1 MTDHVQQKF
10 PVQGKIN
17 IQIKIFKCNKNHAS
31 MLNTDKNPLFWAIQS
46 SEQPQLTSILII
58 KTFYKQVKSYSN
70 FFFFKCAVQSFK
82 QT

>member
-1 MTDHVQQKF
+1 
-10 PVQGKIN
+10 
-17 IQIKIFKCNKNHAS
+17 

-70 FFFFKCAVQSFK
+70 DFFFLNVLYKVLNKDNTLQYGCINIHYFMQLIQK
-82 QT
+82 